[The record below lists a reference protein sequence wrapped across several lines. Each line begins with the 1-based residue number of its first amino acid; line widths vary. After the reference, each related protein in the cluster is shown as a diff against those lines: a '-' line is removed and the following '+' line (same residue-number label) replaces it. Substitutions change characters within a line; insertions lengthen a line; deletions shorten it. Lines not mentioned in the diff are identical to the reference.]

1 LAILAIKK
9 RGKVLAGCKDQPKT
23 KFSSTNIFKGKKNM
37 QQSESEKHSTIKLLI
52 GVHGGFLTRMMN
64 VTK

>member
-1 LAILAIKK
+1 MILKGR
-9 RGKVLAGCKDQPKT
+9 RGKA
-23 KFSSTNIFKGKKNM
+23 KFSSTNIFKGRKKY
-37 QQSESEKHSTIKLLI
+37 STIRIRKYSTIKLLI